1 MKRSFA
7 LTTLLISQLASAL
20 NVSQISGA
28 LQEKTSPRGQT
39 EVCAVANKLVPSAY
53 SDKDLANE
61 QELCA
66 IDFYKTHALC
76 PKQNSTNPG
85 LLIAEIIKGKSR
97 EQTMTLCKGPDDDI
111 SVEAKF
117 KNSISC
123 SYTPS
128 ILAYYHF
135 SRMFKAG
142 RVPVSVLRTMDKDEH
157 LQLAKT
163 GSQMTVGGGVIHE
176 TWESFIGQHS
186 KLNNDKIFDETRK
199 FVYGALVEN
208 PKRELKYTEVSGVG
222 SYDTRYQRFV
232 QQAPYLKTAD
242 TRNVTDIVGSQDIK
256 KIIPVVVQMKD
267 VSDMVLLDTL
277 FSQDDRIGNIHFKL
291 AWYTVETNPQTGQL
305 DVKNTKS
312 KATLSSDKKT
322 WIIPEEEKAIQAK
335 GGVLVRE
342 MIMKD
347 NDCGVNV
354 AARSNMMRQV
364 NALEGLKHM
373 SARTYKKFMDF
384 YKIAK
389 NPETLN
395 WMKKELL
402 FTDADLGTSKPQQG
416 KSFLANLEKAKSIL
430 VEGCKN
436 GNLKLDLDLDN
447 YLPNATVKQV
457 SCE

>member
-1 MKRSFA
+1 MKKSIA
-7 LTTLLISQLASAL
+7 LTTLLVSQMASAL
-20 NVSQISGA
+20 NVSQISG
-28 LQEKTSPRGQT
+28 QIQQKISPRGQT
-39 EVCAVANKLVPSAY
+39 EICAISNKLIPSAY
-53 SDKDLANE
+53 SDKDAEREND
-61 QELCA
+61 LCA

-85 LLIAEIIKGKSR
+85 VLVADLLKGKSR
-97 EQTMTLCKGPDDDI
+97 EQTMTLCKGPDDDL

-142 RVPVSVLRTMDKDEH
+142 RVPVAVLRTMDKEEH
-157 LQLAKT
+157 LKVATAGKD
-163 GSQMTVGGGVIHE
+163 MTQDGIIIHE
-176 TWESFIGQHS
+176 TWESFISQHA
-186 KLNNDKIFDETRK
+186 KLNNDKLFDDSRM
-199 FVYGALVEN
+199 FVYGALSEN
-208 PKRELKYTEVSGVG
+208 PKKELKYTEVSGVG
-222 SYDTRYQRFV
+222 SYDTRYQRFT

-242 TRNVTDIVGSQDIK
+242 ARSVVDIVGSQDIK

-267 VSDMVLLDTL
+267 VSDMVLMDTL

-305 DVKNTKS
+305 DIKNTKS

-354 AARSNMMRQV
+354 AVRSNMMRQV
-364 NALEGLKHM
+364 NALEGIKHM
-373 SARTYKKFMDF
+373 SARTYKKFMEF

-430 VEGCKN
+430 VAGCKS
-436 GNLKLDLDLDN
+436 GTLKLDLDLEN